1 MKTKLKF
8 LIILLFV
15 LITVIVY
22 IYRPSTNY
30 LERESD
36 VYFYNLEN
44 FIDSSDNY
52 VSKVISIKGSITDV
66 VSGSPYISVVLDSKL
81 HFSFESSKTQS
92 VFLVGDTISVKGRFE
107 GYDELFEQY
116 TFTDC
121 TVIK

>member
-1 MKTKLKF
+1 M
-8 LIILLFV
+8 
-15 LITVIVY
+15 
-22 IYRPSTNY
+22 NY
-30 LERESD
+30 LERQSD

>member
-36 VYFYNLEN
+36 IYFYNLEN

-92 VFLVGDTISVKGRFE
+92 VFFVGDTISVKGRFE

>member
-1 MKTKLKF
+1 MKTRLKF
-8 LIILLFV
+8 LLILLFA

-30 LERESD
+30 LDMESD
-36 VYFYNLEN
+36 IYFNNSEN
-44 FIDSSDNY
+44 FIESSDNFI
-52 VSKVISIKGSITDV
+52 SKVISVKGVVTDV
-66 VSGSPYISVVLDSKL
+66 ISGSPYISVVLDSKL

-92 VFLVGDTISVKGRFE
+92 VFLISDTLSVKGRFE
-107 GYDELFEQY
+107 GYDDLFEQY

>member
-1 MKTKLKF
+1 MKTRLKF
-8 LIILLFV
+8 LIILLFS

-30 LERESD
+30 LDKESD
-36 VYFYNLEN
+36 ICFNNSEN
-44 FIDSSDNY
+44 FIESSDNFI
-52 VSKVISIKGSITDV
+52 SKVISVKGVVTDV
-66 VSGSPYISVVLDSKL
+66 ILGSPYISVVLDSKL

-92 VFLVGDTISVKGRFE
+92 VFLISDTLSVKGRFE
-107 GYDELFEQY
+107 GYDDLFEQY

>member
-107 GYDELFEQY
+107 GYDNLFEQY

>member
-1 MKTKLKF
+1 MKTRLKF

-30 LERESD
+30 LEKESD
-36 VYFYNLEN
+36 IYFNKSEN
-44 FIDSSDNY
+44 FIESSDNFI
-52 VSKVISIKGSITDV
+52 SKVISVKGVVTDV
-66 VSGSPYISVVLDSKL
+66 ISGSPYISVVLDSKL

-92 VFLVGDTISVKGRFE
+92 VFLISDTLSVKGRFE
-107 GYDELFEQY
+107 GYDDLFEQY

>member
-1 MKTKLKF
+1 MKTRLKF
-8 LIILLFV
+8 LIILLFA

-30 LERESD
+30 LDMESD
-36 VYFYNLEN
+36 IYFNNSEN
-44 FIDSSDNY
+44 FIESSDNFI
-52 VSKVISIKGSITDV
+52 SKVISVKGVVTDV
-66 VSGSPYISVVLDSKL
+66 ISGSPYISVVLDSKL

-92 VFLVGDTISVKGRFE
+92 VFLISDTLSVKGRFE
-107 GYDELFEQY
+107 GYDDLFEQY

>member
-8 LIILLFV
+8 LIILLFA
-15 LITVIVY
+15 LITVFVY

-30 LERESD
+30 FERESD
-36 VYFYNLEN
+36 VYFYNLKN

-52 VSKVISIKGSITDV
+52 VSKVISVKGSITDV

-81 HFSFESSKTQS
+81 HFSFESTKTQS

-107 GYDELFEQY
+107 GYDDLFEQY

>member
-52 VSKVISIKGSITDV
+52 VSKVISIKGSITNV

-121 TVIK
+121 TVI

>member
-36 VYFYNLEN
+36 IYFYNLEN

-92 VFLVGDTISVKGRFE
+92 VFLVGDTISIKGRFE

>member
-36 VYFYNLEN
+36 IYFYNLEN

-81 HFSFESSKTQS
+81 AFF
-92 VFLVGDTISVKGRFE
+92 I
-107 GYDELFEQY
+107 
-116 TFTDC
+116 
-121 TVIK
+121 

>member
-1 MKTKLKF
+1 MKTRLKF
-8 LIILLFV
+8 LIILLFA

-30 LERESD
+30 LDKESD
-36 VYFYNLEN
+36 IYFNNSEN
-44 FIDSSDNY
+44 FIESSDNFI
-52 VSKVISIKGSITDV
+52 SKVISVKGVVTDV
-66 VSGSPYISVVLDSKL
+66 ISGSPYISVVLDSKL

-92 VFLVGDTISVKGRFE
+92 VFLISDTLSVKGRFE
-107 GYDELFEQY
+107 GYDDLFEQY

>member
-30 LERESD
+30 FERKSD

-52 VSKVISIKGSITDV
+52 VSKVISFKGSITDI

-92 VFLVGDTISVKGRFE
+92 FFLIGDTISVKGRFE
-107 GYDELFEQY
+107 GYDDLFEQY

>member
-107 GYDELFEQY
+107 GYDDLFEQY

>member
-1 MKTKLKF
+1 MKTRLKF
-8 LIILLFV
+8 LLILLFA

-30 LERESD
+30 LDKESD
-36 VYFYNLEN
+36 IYFNNSEN
-44 FIDSSDNY
+44 FIESSDNFI
-52 VSKVISIKGSITDV
+52 SKVISVKGVVTDV
-66 VSGSPYISVVLDSKL
+66 ISGSPYISVVLDSKL

-92 VFLVGDTISVKGRFE
+92 VFLISDTLSVKGRFE
-107 GYDELFEQY
+107 GYDDLFEQY

>member
-81 HFSFESSKTQS
+81 HFSFESTKTQS

-107 GYDELFEQY
+107 GYDNLFEQY

>member
-36 VYFYNLEN
+36 IYFYNLEN

>member
-30 LERESD
+30 FERKSD

-52 VSKVISIKGSITDV
+52 VSKVISFKGSITDI

-92 VFLVGDTISVKGRFE
+92 VFLIGDTISVKGRFE
-107 GYDELFEQY
+107 GYDDLFEQY

>member
-52 VSKVISIKGSITDV
+52 VSKVISIKGSITNV

>member
-8 LIILLFV
+8 LIILLFA

-30 LERESD
+30 LEKESD
-36 VYFYNLEN
+36 IYFNKSEN
-44 FIDSSDNY
+44 FIESSDNFI
-52 VSKVISIKGSITDV
+52 SKVISVKGVVTDV
-66 VSGSPYISVVLDSKL
+66 ISGSPYTSVVIDSKL

-92 VFLVGDTISVKGRFE
+92 VFLISDTLSVKGRFE
-107 GYDELFEQY
+107 GYDDLFEQY

-121 TVIK
+121 NVIK

>member
-8 LIILLFV
+8 LIILLFA

-36 VYFYNLEN
+36 VYFYNLKN

-66 VSGSPYISVVLDSKL
+66 VSGSPYISVVLESKL
-81 HFSFESSKTQS
+81 HFSFESTKTQS

-107 GYDELFEQY
+107 GYDNLFEQY

>member
-8 LIILLFV
+8 LIILLFA
-15 LITVIVY
+15 LITVSVY

-36 VYFYNLEN
+36 VYFYNLKN

-66 VSGSPYISVVLDSKL
+66 ISGSPYISVVLESKL
-81 HFSFESSKTQS
+81 HFSFESTKTQS

-107 GYDELFEQY
+107 GYDNLFEQY

>member
-1 MKTKLKF
+1 MKTRLKF
-8 LIILLFV
+8 LIILLFA

-30 LERESD
+30 LEKESD
-36 VYFYNLEN
+36 IYFNNSEN
-44 FIDSSDNY
+44 FIESSDNFI
-52 VSKVISIKGSITDV
+52 SKVISVKGVVTDV
-66 VSGSPYISVVLDSKL
+66 ISGSPYISVVLDSKL

-92 VFLVGDTISVKGRFE
+92 VFLISDTLSVKGRFE
-107 GYDELFEQY
+107 GYDDLFEQY

>member
-1 MKTKLKF
+1 MKTRLKF
-8 LIILLFV
+8 LIILLFA

-30 LERESD
+30 LDKESD
-36 VYFYNLEN
+36 IYFNNSEN
-44 FIDSSDNY
+44 FIESSDNFI
-52 VSKVISIKGSITDV
+52 SKVISVKGVVTDV
-66 VSGSPYISVVLDSKL
+66 ISGSPFISVVLDSKL

-92 VFLVGDTISVKGRFE
+92 VFLISDTLSVKGRFE
-107 GYDELFEQY
+107 GYDDLFEQY